1 MKKLLI
7 VIFGFLISNNVNAQ
21 STVSIQNT
29 NDASNFLE
37 SYFSPLFT
45 SLGSGLNNGW
55 YNTAKPH
62 KLAGFDITFTL
73 NSVMIP
79 DENIMFNPN
88 NIENFSS
95 EEVSPT
101 ILGNGNGA
109 TITYDGLDFTM
120 PDQNGIKKNIIPVPM
135 INAGIGIFKKTEI
148 NIRYLPQIDYNLSFG
163 IGSGSISLWGAGI
176 KHDLMQWIPLIGD
189 KIPFNMSIQFA
200 HSRLDTEINIKAN
213 DINQEVNFNISA
225 SNVNL
230 LVSKKILMITGH
242 AGIGYSSY
250 TSQLSSNES
259 INIGVLGQ
267 DVSFTPINMNF
278 ETKNEL
284 ISNIGIRFNLGFIA
298 LQANHTF
305 SEYPVTTI
313 GAGISIR

>member
-7 VIFGFLISNNVNAQ
+7 FIFGFLISNNVNAQ

-62 KLAGFDITFTL
+62 KLGGFDITFTL

-79 DENIMFNPN
+79 DENIMFNPD

-135 INAGIGIFKKTEI
+135 INAGIGIVKKTEI
-148 NIRYLPQIDYNLSFG
+148 NIRYLPQIDYDFSFG

-250 TSQLSSNES
+250 TSQLFSNES
-259 INIGVLGQ
+259 INIGALGQ

-284 ISNIGIRFNLGFIA
+284 ISNIGVRFNLGFIA